1 MKGTLYIDGALLV
14 NAGSI
19 SIKNNSDDINF
30 TRNRVIEGTI
40 QLDTTNFNNSV
51 WNLMQSIRKLNKKLR
66 KEQGK
71 LKYLKRM
78 RNRNKL
84 YLKNKGW

>member
-14 NAGSI
+14 NAGQI

-30 TRNRVIEGTI
+30 TRNRVIEGTL
-40 QLDTTNFNNSV
+40 QLDTTNFKNSV
-51 WNLMQSIRKLNKKLR
+51 RNLMQSIRKLNKKLR

-78 RNRNKL
+78 KNRNKL
-84 YLKNKGW
+84 YLKNKGI